1 MVKGVEVVA
10 DTVKICGGVVLVK
23 LHVRLRRE
31 NVFARAWGVLLLKK
45 EDAEGVRMDA
55 SRHFCICDV
64 LHRMMARGV
73 IICLL
78 PGCHRKPMAF
88 TESP

>member
-10 DTVKICGGVVLVK
+10 DTVKICGDVVLVK

-31 NVFARAWGVLLLKK
+31 NVFARAWGVLLFKK
-45 EDAEGVRMDA
+45 EDAEGVWMDA

-64 LHRMMARGV
+64 LHRMMARGA

-78 PGCHRKPMAF
+78 PGCHRK
-88 TESP
+88 